1 MKCVMTLAQCCEMG
15 CMAATPF
22 LVRRLGL
29 KCMLAVGLG
38 GWVLRNAALYS
49 GNVPLI
55 LLIAVPM
62 HGWSYAFF
70 AMIGSLFVDREAPE
84 HLRAGTQALVT
95 FMSSGPAVLAGNYLA
110 GNVVAAHRVGTITDW
125 DAVWIIPFVGYLVG
139 FAAFLLLFRE
149 PPAPT
154 DPERNT
160 ENRPQRE
167 EDGGQRSP

>member
-1 MKCVMTLAQCCEMG
+1 MTLAQCCEMG

-38 GWVLRNAALYS
+38 GWALRNAVLYS
-49 GNVPLI
+49 GDVPLI
-55 LLIAVPM
+55 LVIAVPM
-62 HGWSYAFF
+62 HGWSYAFYV
-70 AMIGSLFVDREAPE
+70 MIGSLFVDREAPE

-125 DAVWIIPFVGYLVG
+125 DAVWIIPLIGYLVG
-139 FAAFLLLFRE
+139 FIAFLLLFRE
-149 PPAPT
+149 PPALPDV
-154 DPERNT
+154 DPKAEI
-160 ENRPQRE
+160 RPLRE
-167 EDGGQRSP
+167 ADGKHHSP